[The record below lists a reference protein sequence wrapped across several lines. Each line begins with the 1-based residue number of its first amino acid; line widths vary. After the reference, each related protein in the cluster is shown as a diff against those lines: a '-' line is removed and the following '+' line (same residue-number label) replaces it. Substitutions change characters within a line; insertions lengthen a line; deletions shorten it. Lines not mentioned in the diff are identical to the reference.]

1 MLIGI
6 ILCAAPF
13 ILFLGIHNFV
23 MRVENFLRDKEST
36 ESANFHKKP
45 HILQRSLPCMFL
57 KKHINS
63 DFLLR
68 LKKNLM

>member
-23 MRVENFLRDKEST
+23 IRIENFLRDEEST
-36 ESANFHKKP
+36 ESANFHKKTTY
-45 HILQRSLPCMFL
+45 FAA
-57 KKHINS
+57 
-63 DFLLR
+63 LLA
-68 LKKNLM
+68 MYVFEEIY